1 MNEEGRIMNN
11 IYCKTIED
19 GITDF
24 FQVISFLS
32 VAQFHPY
39 SVRAICLDMH
49 GNLSTPAVE
58 QITIVSKDD
67 IPVEYYNTVI
77 DL

>member
-1 MNEEGRIMNN
+1 MNN
-11 IYCKTIED
+11 IYCKIIED
-19 GITDF
+19 GITEF

-39 SVRAICLDMH
+39 PARAVCLDMR

-58 QITIVSKDD
+58 QITIVTKDD
-67 IPVEYYNTVI
+67 MPDEYYNTVI